1 MKEYGADSIKILD
14 GLDAVRKVPSMYIG
28 NTGVEGLHHLVYELV
43 DNSVDEALEGHCDRI
58 SVTIHRDNSVSV
70 EDNGR
75 GIPVEL
81 HSDNM
86 SALEIVL
93 TKLHAGGKFDK
104 DSYKFSA
111 GLHGVGLSVVNAL
124 SEYLE
129 AEVRR
134 GGKVYAQRY
143 ERGEKVTDLKVI
155 GDTSKSGTK
164 VHFRPDAELFES
176 IDFSYEI
183 LVQRMREISF
193 LNNGIY
199 IVLTDE
205 RKAAKQEFKYTG
217 GIGAFVTYLNRNKEA
232 LFAEPIYMT
241 GVKPGL
247 DFFEVAIQYNDG
259 YNEGIYSFVNNVSTH
274 EGGSHVAGF
283 RSALTRCI
291 NNFGEQKKLLKENL
305 SGDDVKEGLV
315 AVINVKIQNPQF
327 EGQTKSKLGNSEIKG
342 LVETVMNQELAEY
355 FEMHESIAKGIIG
368 KAIDAKR
375 AREAAKKAKELIKSK
390 SAFETG
396 ILPGKLADCQESDPE
411 FRELYIVEGDS
422 AGGSAKQGR
431 DRKTQAILPLKGK
444 ILNVEKSREDKVLS
458 NQEIRAIYLAL
469 GINSNGIEGLRY
481 KKIMIMT
488 DADVDGSHIRTLLLT
503 LFYRRM
509 PELIE
514 RGYLYIAQ
522 PPLYK
527 LTTGGKETYM
537 KDDEEFERFI
547 MQRSTEKVKCFIR
560 DKEVG
565 RERLRDDVQNLR
577 NVEKYLEQLERLDIN
592 RALILALFNAD
603 IYKREDFEGPDKLQA
618 LRERLVS
625 AGYGAEVVPDPEHNL
640 YTLKIRNAKTGHEH
654 VVDNEFCSQEDYK
667 GYYRVYKRIAPYFED
682 EIKVLNKDGSL
693 RATTA
698 DAFLAHVNDKG
709 KEGITIQRYKGLGE
723 MNPEQ
728 LWTTTMDP
736 EKRTLLRVSIDDAIL
751 ADQMFTVLMGTNV
764 ESRRAF
770 IEENSLDVRNL
781 DI

>member
-1 MKEYGADSIKILD
+1 
-14 GLDAVRKVPSMYIG
+14 
-28 NTGVEGLHHLVYELV
+28 
-43 DNSVDEALEGHCDRI
+43 
-58 SVTIHRDNSVSV
+58 
-70 EDNGR
+70 
-75 GIPVEL
+75 
-81 HSDNM
+81 
-86 SALEIVL
+86 
-93 TKLHAGGKFDK
+93 
-104 DSYKFSA
+104 
-111 GLHGVGLSVVNAL
+111 
-124 SEYLE
+124 
-129 AEVRR
+129 
-134 GGKVYAQRY
+134 
-143 ERGEKVTDLKVI
+143 
-155 GDTSKSGTK
+155 
-164 VHFRPDAELFES
+164 
-176 IDFSYEI
+176 
-183 LVQRMREISF
+183 
-193 LNNGIY
+193 
-199 IVLTDE
+199 
-205 RKAAKQEFKYTG
+205 
-217 GIGAFVTYLNRNKEA
+217 
-232 LFAEPIYMT
+232 
-241 GVKPGL
+241 
-247 DFFEVAIQYNDG
+247 
-259 YNEGIYSFVNNVSTH
+259 
-274 EGGSHVAGF
+274 
-283 RSALTRCI
+283 
-291 NNFGEQKKLLKENL
+291 
-305 SGDDVKEGLV
+305 
-315 AVINVKIQNPQF
+315 
-327 EGQTKSKLGNSEIKG
+327 
-342 LVETVMNQELAEY
+342 
-355 FEMHESIAKGIIG
+355 
-368 KAIDAKR
+368 
-375 AREAAKKAKELIKSK
+375 
-390 SAFETG
+390 
-396 ILPGKLADCQESDPE
+396 
-411 FRELYIVEGDS
+411 
-422 AGGSAKQGR
+422 
-431 DRKTQAILPLKGK
+431 
-444 ILNVEKSREDKVLS
+444 
-458 NQEIRAIYLAL
+458 
-469 GINSNGIEGLRY
+469 
-481 KKIMIMT
+481 MIMT

-503 LFYRRM
+503 LFYRRNTR
-509 PELIE
+509 LIE